1 MDETYEED
9 SFVVGSD
16 VELVGTSEEDAEDVD
31 LLPENSFVNGRK
43 QYPTRRRVFLHNARA
58 RGSTKTR
65 AQPPPQ
71 QRAEM
76 KTKRTRVIQMND
88 SSEEEIDEVSKERA
102 LKAGEG
108 VLPSLQK
115 MVPPEPCGKEGKKA
129 VSLSSKVSLLS
140 KAQRSSVSE
149 EQQNERWSY
158 NKVIKSE
165 CHPPHGREFV

>member
-16 VELVGTSEEDAEDVD
+16 EEEVGTSEEDAEDVD
-31 LLPENSFVNGRK
+31 LLPEASFVDGRK
-43 QYPTRRRVFLHNARA
+43 QYATRHRVFLHNARA

-65 AQPPPQ
+65 AQPPPE

-88 SSEEEIDEVSKERA
+88 SSEEETDEVSKERA
-102 LKAGEG
+102 LKAGDG
-108 VLPSLQK
+108 VLPSSPK
-115 MVPPEPCGKEGKKA
+115 MVPPEPCGKERKKA

-149 EQQNERWSY
+149 EQQNER
-158 NKVIKSE
+158 
-165 CHPPHGREFV
+165 